1 MKTFHIDEPREIGK
15 KKLRV
20 SPKELAMVKDDLTE
34 IVVKKKLREI
44 VKEEIQNL
52 DELMASPMNSRVFR
66 KGTLIM
72 MKHAGEDR
80 SVIEKELKK
89 LFPAMKS
96 KFRQQMADAISIE
109 VKERGYLFGRM
120 A

>member
-1 MKTFHIDEPREIGK
+1 ML
-15 KKLRV
+15 KLKNLL
-20 SPKELAMVKDDLTE
+20 KE
-34 IVVKKKLREI
+34 
-44 VKEEIQNL
+44 QNL
-52 DELMASPMNSRVFR
+52 NELMAPPMNSRVFR

-72 MKHAGEDR
+72 MKNAGED
-80 SVIEKELKK
+80 SGVIEKELRK

-96 KFRQQMADAISIE
+96 KLRQQMSDAISIE